1 MAVVTINPGESIE
14 SALRRFK
21 RKVMTEEIIKDAKKH
36 AFFMPPGQKA
46 KLKSALARKRNKK
59 KGLLTNDDGIHSNGL
74 LTLERALHEVG
85 DVFVVA
91 PATEMSG
98 ASHSLTL
105 ARPLRI
111 RQIDER
117 HWTVDGTP
125 TDCVTLALHKIL
137 NEEQLPHVCASGIN
151 HGGNLGDDATYSG
164 TVAGALEATILGV
177 PGLAVSLVAREN
189 FDFTEAARF
198 AVLAVNKILSEGLPE
213 GTLLN
218 MNVPLGDIKGVRGT
232 RQGIKNARPV
242 ISEHIDPRGKP
253 YFWIGEQYFRSKAE
267 DGTDYR
273 AIEEGYVS
281 ITPLK
286 SDMTDHGVLT
296 QLESWSYLASSEV
309 LQG

>member
-1 MAVVTINPGESIE
+1 
-14 SALRRFK
+14 
-21 RKVMTEEIIKDAKKH
+21 MTRI
-36 AFFMPPGQKA
+36 
-46 KLKSALARKRNKK
+46 LV
-59 KGLLTNDDGIHSNGL
+59 TNDDGIHSDGL
-74 LTLERALHEVG
+74 QTLESTLREVG
-85 DVFVVA
+85 DVFVIA
-91 PATEMSG
+91 PAAEMSG

-105 ARPLRI
+105 SRPLRI
-111 RQIDER
+111 RQIDAR

-137 NEEQLPHVCASGIN
+137 NEDELPHLCVSGIN

-177 PGLAVSLVAREN
+177 PGIAISLVARDH

-198 AVLAVNKILSEGLPE
+198 ALLAVRKILSEGLAE

-218 MNVPLGDIKGVRGT
+218 MNVPPGDIKGVRVT

-273 AIEEGYVS
+273 AIEDGYVS

-296 QLESWSYLASSEV
+296 QLESWNYLASSEV
-309 LQG
+309 LQS